1 MAGSLP
7 GSNSTSTTGPITW
20 TIRPS
25 LTALPSD
32 RTMKVARALRLG
44 AHAQRLGTADDVEQ
58 LLGDPLL
65 PRLVVADGQGAD
77 QVFRVLGRRLHRGHP
92 RPVLARRRLEQ
103 RPVDPDLDVLRQQRV
118 EDRGRVGLIE
128 VLDAGA
134 LPGRLRRLDG

>member
-32 RTMKVARALRLG
+32 RTWMAAAARRGAAARDLRLG
-44 AHAQRLGTADDVEQ
+44 AHAQPLGPADDVEQ

-77 QVFRVLGRRLHRGHP
+77 QLLGVLGRRFHRGHP

-103 RPVDPDLDVLRQQRV
+103 RP
-118 EDRGRVGLIE
+118 
-128 VLDAGA
+128 
-134 LPGRLRRLDG
+134 